1 MSAPRV
7 RPSRQGAP
15 RLGWSIL
22 TYVGLILLT
31 GIVLY
36 PVLLVCKKAFEPG
49 TQFALSASPMPTAV
63 TLDHFRDLFTTRGG
77 GGELLFLRHAL
88 NSIVVAL
95 LTTVVGVSVSCT
107 AAYALSR
114 FRFPGRQTGLTMFL
128 VVQMFPATLLLLP
141 LYVILNKLGL
151 LNSIAGLVLVYSTT
165 AIPFCVWTL
174 KGYFDSLP
182 RELEEAARID
192 GATPWMIFRK
202 IILPLSRPALSVT
215 ALFSFMTAWNEFIM
229 ASTFMTNQ
237 SKYTLPVLIQS
248 SVTEFSANWGLF
260 AAGAVVTSVPVMI
273 AFYVLQKYLV
283 GGLTAG
289 AVKG

>member
-1 MSAPRV
+1 VTR
-7 RPSRQGAP
+7 RPHFA
-15 RLGWSIL
+15 WMVL
-22 TYVGLILLT
+22 TYVGLVLAVAV
-31 GIVLY
+31 VLY
-36 PVLLVCKKAFEPG
+36 PLMLVCKKAIEPG
-49 TQFALSASPMPTAV
+49 SQFALSASPIPSEV
-63 TLDHFRDLFTTRGG
+63 TGDHFRDLFGARGPN
-77 GGELLFLRHAL
+77 GELLFLRQAL
-88 NSIVVAL
+88 NSILVAL
-95 LTTVVGVSVSCT
+95 LTTVVGVFLSCT

-114 FRFPGRQTGLTMFL
+114 FRFPGRKTGLTMFL

-141 LYVILNKLGL
+141 LYVVLNKLGL

-192 GATPWMIFRK
+192 GASQWMIFRK
-202 IILPLSRPALSVT
+202 IILPLARPGIAVT

-229 ASTFMTNQ
+229 ASTFMTDQ

-248 SVTEFSANWGLF
+248 NVTEYSANWGVF
-260 AAGAVVTSVPVMI
+260 AAGAVVTSIPVMI
-273 AFYVLQKYLV
+273 AFYVLQRYLV

>member
-1 MSAPRV
+1 
-7 RPSRQGAP
+7 
-15 RLGWSIL
+15 
-22 TYVGLILLT
+22 
-31 GIVLY
+31 
-36 PVLLVCKKAFEPG
+36 
-49 TQFALSASPMPTAV
+49 
-63 TLDHFRDLFTTRGG
+63 
-77 GGELLFLRHAL
+77 
-88 NSIVVAL
+88 
-95 LTTVVGVSVSCT
+95 
-107 AAYALSR
+107 
-114 FRFPGRQTGLTMFL
+114 MFL

-192 GATPWMIFRK
+192 GASPWLIFRR
-202 IILPLSRPALSVT
+202 IILPLARPGIAVT

-229 ASTFMTNQ
+229 ASTFMTDE
-237 SKYTLPVLIQS
+237 SRYTLPVLIQQ
-248 SVTEFSANWGLF
+248 SVGQYNEDYGLF
-260 AAGAVVTSVPVMI
+260 AAGAIVTSIPVMI
-273 AFYVLQKYLV
+273 AFYVLQRYLV

>member
-1 MSAPRV
+1 MTHRPRAWTIV
-7 RPSRQGAP
+7 ATH
-15 RLGWSIL
+15 LA
-22 TYVGLILLT
+22 LIVLVAL
-31 GIVLY
+31 VLY

-49 TQFALSASPMPTAV
+49 RHFALSASPLPTEL
-63 TLDHFRDLFTTRGG
+63 TTDHFKDLFAARGG
-77 GGELLFLRHAL
+77 HGELLFLRHAL
-88 NSIVVAL
+88 NSVIVAL
-95 LTTVVGVSVSCT
+95 ATTVVGVVLSCT

-114 FRFPGRQTGLTMFL
+114 FRFPGRKAGLTTFL

-141 LYVILNKLGL
+141 LYVILDKLGL
-151 LNSIAGLVLVYSTT
+151 LNSLVGLVLVYSTT

-174 KGYFDSLP
+174 KGYFDTLP

-192 GATPWMIFRK
+192 GASPWMIFRT
-202 IILPLSRPALSVT
+202 IILPLARPGIAVT

-229 ASTFMTNQ
+229 ASTFMTDE

-248 SVTEFSANWGLF
+248 SVGQFSSDWGLF
-260 AAGAVVTSVPVMI
+260 AAGAVVTSIPVMV

>member
-1 MSAPRV
+1 VTSR
-7 RPSRQGAP
+7 RPNLAIV
-15 RLGWSIL
+15 IL
-22 TYVGLILLT
+22 AHVGLVLAVA
-31 GIVLY
+31 IVLF
-36 PVLLVCKKAFEPG
+36 PVMHVLKKAFEPG
-49 TQFALSASPMPTAV
+49 RQFALSASPIPNEV
-63 TLDHFRDLFTTRGG
+63 TTGNFEALFSARGND
-77 GGELLFLRHAL
+77 GELLFLRHTI

-95 LTTVVGVSVSCT
+95 ATTVVGVALSCT

-114 FRFPGRQTGLTMFL
+114 FRFPGKKLGLTMFL

-151 LNSIAGLVLVYSTT
+151 LNSTFGLVLVYATT

-192 GATPWMIFRK
+192 GASPWMIFRK
-202 IILPLSRPALSVT
+202 IMLPLARPGIAVT

-229 ASTFMTNQ
+229 ASTFMTDQ
-237 SKYTLPVLIQS
+237 RKYTLPVLIQS
-248 SVTEFSANWGLF
+248 SVTEHSADYGVF
-260 AAGAVVTSVPVMI
+260 AAGAVVTSIPVMI
-273 AFYVLQKYLV
+273 AFYVLQRYLV

>member
-1 MSAPRV
+1 MTR
-7 RPSRQGAP
+7 RP
-15 RLGWSIL
+15 RLL
-22 TYVGLILLT
+22 TIIAIHAALMLLVAV
-31 GIVLY
+31 VLY
-36 PVLLVCKKAFEPG
+36 PVMLVCKKAFEPG
-49 TQFALSASPMPTAV
+49 RHFALSASPLPHDL
-63 TLDHFRDLFTTRGG
+63 TLDHFGDLFGARGG
-77 GGELLFLRHAL
+77 HGELLFLRHAMSSL
-88 NSIVVAL
+88 VVAL
-95 LTTVVGVSVSCT
+95 ATTVVGVVVSCT

-114 FRFPGRQTGLTMFL
+114 FRFPGRKAGLTTFL

-141 LYVILNKLGL
+141 LYVILDKLGL
-151 LNSIAGLVLVYSTT
+151 LNSLVGLVLVYSTT

-174 KGYFDSLP
+174 KGYFDTLP

-192 GATPWMIFRK
+192 GASTWMIFRK
-202 IILPLSRPALSVT
+202 IMLPLARPGIAVT

-229 ASTFMTNQ
+229 ASTFMTDE

-248 SVTEFSANWGLF
+248 SVGQFSADWGLF
-260 AAGAVVTSVPVMI
+260 AAGAVVTSIPVMV

>member
-1 MSAPRV
+1 MTGR
-7 RPSRQGAP
+7 RP
-15 RLGWSIL
+15 RLAWVIATHAL
-22 TYVGLILLT
+22 LIAAVA
-31 GIVLY
+31 IVLY
-36 PVLLVCKKAFEPG
+36 PVMLVCKTAFEPG
-49 TQFALSASPMPTAV
+49 NQLALSASPIPEHV
-63 TLDHFRDLFTTRGG
+63 TTQHFQDLFGERGS

-88 NSIVVAL
+88 NSVIVAL
-95 LTTVVGVSVSCT
+95 LTTVVGVFLSCT

-114 FRFPGRQTGLTMFL
+114 FKFPGRKAGLTSFL

-141 LYVILNKLGL
+141 LYVVLDKLGL
-151 LNSIAGLVLVYSTT
+151 LNSIAGLVLVYATT

-174 KGYFDSLP
+174 KGYFDTLP

-192 GATPWMIFRK
+192 GASPWMIFRK
-202 IILPLSRPALSVT
+202 IILPLARPGIAVT

-229 ASTFMTNQ
+229 ASTFMTDPDL
-237 SKYTLPVLIQS
+237 YTLPVLIQTN
-248 SVTEFSANWGLF
+248 VTQHSATYGLF
-260 AAGAVVTSVPVMI
+260 AAGAVVTSIPVMI

>member
-1 MSAPRV
+1 MTSQR
-7 RPSRQGAP
+7 P
-15 RLGWSIL
+15 RLWKMIATYAALIIL
-22 TYVGLILLT
+22 CA
-31 GIVLY
+31 IVLY
-36 PVLLVCKKAFEPG
+36 PVMLVCKKAFEPG
-49 TQFALSASPMPTAV
+49 RQFALSASPIPTDV
-63 TLDHFRDLFTTRGG
+63 TTAHFEKLFTERGAH
-77 GGELLFLRHAL
+77 GELLFLRHAI

-95 LTTVVGVSVSCT
+95 ATTVVGVILSCT

-114 FRFPGRQTGLTMFL
+114 FKFPGKKTGLTMFL

-151 LNSIAGLVLVYSTT
+151 LNSIVGLVLVYSTT

-182 RELEEAARID
+182 KELEEAARID
-192 GATPWMIFRK
+192 GASTWMIFRR
-202 IILPLSRPALSVT
+202 IMLPLARPGIAVT

-237 SKYTLPVLIQS
+237 TRYTLPVLIQS
-248 SVTEFSANWGLF
+248 SVTEFSADWGLF
-260 AAGAVVTSVPVMI
+260 AAGAVVTSIPVMI
-273 AFYVLQKYLV
+273 AFYVLQRALV

>member
-1 MSAPRV
+1 VNDR
-7 RPSRQGAP
+7 RPH
-15 RLGWSIL
+15 RLWWAL
-22 TYVGLILLT
+22 AYLGLIVVCAV
-31 GIVLY
+31 VLY

-49 TQFALSASPMPTAV
+49 RHFALSASPVPTAF
-63 TLDHFRDLFTTRGG
+63 TLVHFTDLFSARGG
-77 GGELLFLRHAL
+77 HGELLFLRHTL
-88 NSIVVAL
+88 NSVVVAL
-95 LTTVVGVSVSCT
+95 ATTVVGVVLSCT

-114 FRFPGRQTGLTMFL
+114 FRFPGRSAGLTSFL

-141 LYVILNKLGL
+141 LYVILDKLGL
-151 LNSIAGLVLVYSTT
+151 LNSLVGLVLVYSTT

-174 KGYFDSLP
+174 KGYFDTLP

-192 GATPWMIFRK
+192 GASQWMIFRK
-202 IILPLSRPALSVT
+202 IILPLTRPGIAVT

-229 ASTFMTNQ
+229 ASTFMTDE

-248 SVTEFSANWGLF
+248 SVGQFSADWGLF
-260 AAGAVVTSVPVMI
+260 AAGAIVTSLPVMV

>member
-1 MSAPRV
+1 MNRRPR
-7 RPSRQGAP
+7 A
-15 RLGWSIL
+15 L
-22 TYVGLILLT
+22 TIALIHVALIVLVAL
-31 GIVLY
+31 VLY

-49 TQFALSASPMPTAV
+49 RHFALSASPLPHEIT
-63 TLDHFRDLFTTRGG
+63 TDHFKDLFGARGG
-77 GGELLFLRHAL
+77 HGELLFLRHAI
-88 NSIVVAL
+88 NSLIVAL
-95 LTTVVGVSVSCT
+95 STTIVGVILSCT

-114 FRFPGRQTGLTMFL
+114 FRFPGRKAGLTTFL

-141 LYVILNKLGL
+141 LYVILDKLGL
-151 LNSIAGLVLVYSTT
+151 LNSLVGLVLVYSTT

-174 KGYFDSLP
+174 KGYFDTLP

-192 GATPWMIFRK
+192 GASTWMIFRR
-202 IILPLSRPALSVT
+202 IILPLARPGIAVT

-229 ASTFMTNQ
+229 ASTFMTDE

-248 SVTEFSANWGLF
+248 SVGQFSADWGLF
-260 AAGAVVTSVPVMI
+260 AAGAVVTSIPVMV